1 MNGLNNKL
9 QTIQQRINAGERS
22 TASYVL
28 IRRDLWVKLNS
39 GAKNSNTIRR
49 LKRRQMS
56 KQYRIKEKIHGEGT
70 KYQSSKFYPQVMDPQ
85 VLNQPSDIWENY
97 VDSKYE
103 GESVWFTNIQEARTF
118 IDKQKA
124 KDLPIKTIIHQA

>member
-1 MNGLNNKL
+1 
-9 QTIQQRINAGERS
+9 
-22 TASYVL
+22 
-28 IRRDLWVKLNS
+28 
-39 GAKNSNTIRR
+39 
-49 LKRRQMS
+49 
-56 KQYRIKEKIHGEGT
+56 
-70 KYQSSKFYPQVMDPQ
+70 MDPQ

-124 KDLPIKTIIHQA
+124 KDLPIKTIIHSA